1 MIKDK
6 IELFNMKYFLKTFLY
21 LTPLL
26 LLSLITSAA
35 NNNDM
40 EALTQWRAGYMVSNE
55 SVNHFG
61 ISRCF
66 SSNLISDAIYK
77 RIYNKSYKSNCT
89 IPRSSLRYIKV
100 LHYTLSGQI
109 RIGELICNKA
119 IAKDLVE
126 IFRDLFA
133 AHYPIERMVLID
145 EYNADDE
152 LSMSHNNT
160 SCFNFRAMTGSKRLS
175 NHAKG
180 CAIDIN
186 PLYNPYVKMGHE
198 IVFVKPKNGKAYA
211 DRSRNFSYKIDRK
224 DLCYRLFIKHGFR
237 WGGAWK
243 SHQDYQHFEK

>member
-1 MIKDK
+1 
-6 IELFNMKYFLKTFLY
+6 MKYFQKNIFCLI
-21 LTPLL
+21 LL
-26 LLSLITSAA
+26 LLSSITVYAKNSNDIAA
-35 NNNDM
+35 LSQWHAGDVVSM
-40 EALTQWRAGYMVSNE
+40 EG
-55 SVNHFG
+55 VNHFG
-61 ISRCF
+61 INHCF
-66 SSNLISDAIYK
+66 SNNLISDAIYK

-109 RIGELICNKA
+109 RIGELICNKT
-119 IAKDLVE
+119 IAADLVG
-126 IFRDLFA
+126 IFRELFA

-145 EYNADDE
+145 EYHADDE

-160 SCFNFRAMTGSKRLS
+160 SCFNFRAMTGGKSLSK
-175 NHAKG
+175 HAKG
-180 CAIDIN
+180 LAIDIN
-186 PLYNPYVKMGHE
+186 PLYNPYVKVSHNR
-198 IVFVKPKNGKAYA
+198 IFVKPKNGKAYA